1 VADGKQVFDKLKKGT
16 KLRKDQCI
24 VIILAG
30 VLLCVI
36 ALPVNNTETK
46 SNISDIVSDTI
57 ETGKDTS
64 AEESEG
70 KEVTSGTESDYVRYW
85 EEKLEDA
92 LSCVEGAGEVRVL
105 ITLKES
111 EEKIVEKDGPEQT
124 SDTAEMDAA
133 GGSRTTKE
141 SSMEKTTIYTTDESG
156 NNIPYVVKTISP
168 AVEGVVVIAQGGDQ
182 LLVRQN
188 IIEAI
193 QVLFDVDMNKI
204 TVVKMKNNNQ

>member
-1 VADGKQVFDKLKKGT
+1 VEAGKKVWAKLTKGKKM
-16 KLRKDQCI
+16 RKDQCLI
-24 VIILAG
+24 MILTG

-36 ALPVNNTETK
+36 ALPVKKTETK
-46 SNISDIVSDTI
+46 SHISDMVSDTM
-57 ETGKDTS
+57 EGKEDTS
-64 AEESEG
+64 AEDADG
-70 KEVTSGTESDYVRYW
+70 KSLSDRQQSDYVSYW

-92 LSCVEGAGEVRVL
+92 LSYVEGAGEVRVL

-141 SSMEKTTIYTTDESG
+141 NSLEKTTIYMTDESG
-156 NNIPYVVKTISP
+156 SSIPYVVKTVSP
-168 AVEGVVVIAQGGDQ
+168 TVEGVVVIAQGGDQ
-182 LLVRQN
+182 LAVRQN

-204 TVVKMKNNNQ
+204 TVVKMKNNHQ

>member
-1 VADGKQVFDKLKKGT
+1 VWKKLTNGK
-16 KLRKDQCI
+16 KLRKDQCLI
-24 VIILAG
+24 IILTG
-30 VLLCVI
+30 ILLCVI
-36 ALPVNNTETK
+36 ALPVKTTETK
-46 SNISDIVSDTI
+46 SQISDMVSDTMEI
-57 ETGKDTS
+57 EEDTS
-64 AEESEG
+64 AEDADG
-70 KEVTSGTESDYVRYW
+70 KNLSAGQTSDYVSYW

-124 SDTAEMDAA
+124 SDTVEQDAA

-141 SSMEKTTIYTTDESG
+141 SSLEKTTIYTTDESG
-156 NNIPYVVKTISP
+156 SSIPYVVKTVSP
-168 AVEGVVVIAQGGDQ
+168 TVEGVVVIAQGGDQ
-182 LLVRQN
+182 LAVRQN

-204 TVVKMKNNNQ
+204 TVVKMKNNHQ

>member
-1 VADGKQVFDKLKKGT
+1 VEAGKQVMEKLTKGK
-16 KLRKDQCI
+16 KLRKDQCLI
-24 VIILAG
+24 IILTG

-36 ALPVNNTETK
+36 ALPVKKTETK
-46 SNISDIVSDTI
+46 SHISDMVSDTM
-57 ETGKDTS
+57 EGKEDTS
-64 AEESEG
+64 AEDADG
-70 KEVTSGTESDYVRYW
+70 KSLSDGQQSDYVSYW

-124 SDTAEMDAA
+124 SDTVEQDAA

-141 SSMEKTTIYTTDESG
+141 SSLEKTTIYTTDESG
-156 NNIPYVVKTISP
+156 SSIPYVVKTVSP
-168 AVEGVVVIAQGGDQ
+168 TVEGVVVIAQGGDQ
-182 LLVRQN
+182 LAVRQN

-204 TVVKMKNNNQ
+204 TVVKMKNNHQ

>member
-1 VADGKQVFDKLKKGT
+1 VEAGKQVMEKLTKGK
-16 KLRKDQCI
+16 KLRKDQCLI
-24 VIILAG
+24 IILTG

-36 ALPVNNTETK
+36 ALPVKKTETK
-46 SNISDIVSDTI
+46 SNISDMVSDTM
-57 ETGKDTS
+57 EVKEDTS
-64 AEESEG
+64 AENKDGESFSDG
-70 KEVTSGTESDYVRYW
+70 QTSDYVSYW

-92 LSCVEGAGEVRVL
+92 LSYVEGAGEVRVL

-124 SDTAEMDAA
+124 SDTTEMDAA

-141 SSMEKTTIYTTDESG
+141 SSLEKTTIYTTDESG
-156 NNIPYVVKTISP
+156 SSIPYVVKTVSP
-168 AVEGVVVIAQGGDQ
+168 TVEGVVVIAQGGDK
-182 LLVRQN
+182 LAVRQN

-204 TVVKMKNNNQ
+204 TVVKMKNNHQ

>member
-1 VADGKQVFDKLKKGT
+1 VADGKQVLDKLKKGK
-16 KLRKDQCI
+16 KLRKDQWMI
-24 VIILAG
+24 IILVG

-36 ALPVNNTETK
+36 ALPVKNTETK
-46 SNISDIVSDTI
+46 SGISDIVSDTI
-57 ETGKDTS
+57 ETEKDTS
-64 AEESEG
+64 AEDAEG
-70 KEVTSGTESDYVRYW
+70 KGFSDGAETDYVRYW

-124 SDTAEMDAA
+124 TDTTEMDDA
-133 GGSRTTKE
+133 GGSRTTQE

-168 AVEGVVVIAQGGDQ
+168 TVEGVVVIAQGGDQ
-182 LLVRQN
+182 LLVQQN

-204 TVVKMKNNNQ
+204 TVVKMKNNH

>member
-1 VADGKQVFDKLKKGT
+1 MEIK
-16 KLRKDQCI
+16 
-24 VIILAG
+24 
-30 VLLCVI
+30 
-36 ALPVNNTETK
+36 E
-46 SNISDIVSDTI
+46 
-57 ETGKDTS
+57 DTS
-64 AEESEG
+64 AEDADG
-70 KEVTSGTESDYVRYW
+70 KSLSDGQQSDYVSYW

-92 LSCVEGAGEVRVL
+92 LSYVEGAGEVRVL

-141 SSMEKTTIYTTDESG
+141 NSLEKTTIYMTDESG
-156 NNIPYVVKTISP
+156 SSIPYVVKTVSP
-168 AVEGVVVIAQGGDQ
+168 TVEGVVVIAQGGDQ
-182 LLVRQN
+182 LAVRQN

-204 TVVKMKNNNQ
+204 TVVKMKNNHQ